1 MKRVVALAVLT
12 GAFLL
17 SLQTGSAQQSV
28 PYPLRA
34 SPDRV
39 RALVQAW
46 NDGLPYV
53 PGEVLVKFRPGA
65 AAGRASV
72 LSLLRG
78 AAATRQET
86 WIGDTLL
93 VRSTADPESPAV
105 AFQLAQQPEV
115 EWAQPNY
122 LLRTGATPTDP
133 SYFRQWNMDAIRMPE
148 AWDINPGA
156 GPAVTVAI
164 IDTGVTAMGQTLSL
178 PLWTGSAIETV
189 TVPVAANPDIAGGR
203 FVPGV
208 DFVFWTGPVID
219 FDGHGTH
226 VAGTALQETNNAV
239 GLAGIAYRARVM
251 PLKVCLGYWDLQ
263 FMASA
268 SGVPGFIDPDDEG
281 FCPLAEILQAMRYAV
296 DNGARV
302 LNLSLSAPFPLQAWA
317 DTMRYVVDQGG
328 FLSVAAGNSFE
339 EGNPVEYPA
348 GYANTIDGAMAVGA
362 VGRSRIRSYFS
373 NTGPHIEIVA
383 PGGDVRAGGLP
394 GVIYQ
399 SGLFFP
405 DYDPVTVTVPR
416 FDRYV
421 DVPSQGTSMAAPH
434 VAGLAALLHAQGI
447 TRPAAIEAAI
457 KAFATDLGAP
467 GRDDQYGHGLIDAR
481 TSLRG
486 RGAAR

>member
-164 IDTGVTAMGQTLSL
+164 IDTGVTAMGQTLQPTALVHEAYMKLIDQTRVNWQGASSVSVSVG
-178 PLWTGSAIETV
+178 PSAHSMIPSVSSQSAI
-189 TVPVAANPDIAGGR
+189 
-203 FVPGV
+203 
-208 DFVFWTGPVID
+208 
-219 FDGHGTH
+219 
-226 VAGTALQETNNAV
+226 
-239 GLAGIAYRARVM
+239 AR
-251 PLKVCLGYWDLQ
+251 
-263 FMASA
+263 ST
-268 SGVPGFIDPDDEG
+268 S
-281 FCPLAEILQAMRYAV
+281 
-296 DNGARV
+296 
-302 LNLSLSAPFPLQAWA
+302 
-317 DTMRYVVDQGG
+317 
-328 FLSVAAGNSFE
+328 
-339 EGNPVEYPA
+339 
-348 GYANTIDGAMAVGA
+348 
-362 VGRSRIRSYFS
+362 
-373 NTGPHIEIVA
+373 
-383 PGGDVRAGGLP
+383 
-394 GVIYQ
+394 
-399 SGLFFP
+399 
-405 DYDPVTVTVPR
+405 
-416 FDRYV
+416 
-421 DVPSQGTSMAAPH
+421 PSM
-434 VAGLAALLHAQGI
+434 
-447 TRPAAIEAAI
+447 
-457 KAFATDLGAP
+457 K
-467 GRDDQYGHGLIDAR
+467 
-481 TSLRG
+481 
-486 RGAAR
+486 